1 MPRADVR
8 GSRDNGPMTDV
19 TRLPR
24 ALRPFTSGQ
33 YRLLTIALAASLLS
47 AGAWIVSA
55 VWQVV
60 ELGGT
65 PIDLSF
71 VAVGSSLGL
80 VLAVLFG
87 GVAADRI
94 PQRRILLTVEIVRG
108 VGFGVAGL
116 LAATGLIDVWH
127 IAVISFVL
135 GVADGFFYPAYSAW
149 LPAILPEEQLLAA
162 NGVEGVLRPA
172 VMNAAG
178 PALASALIAMQ
189 GPWLAF
195 VVVAGLQVLAAS
207 VLGMMQT
214 TAVRRDFDETT
225 VHPFRQTFIDL
236 RDGWAYL
243 LRTKWLFVT
252 LAFAVVLVFL
262 IMGPIEV
269 LLPFAVKDQTGG
281 GAAAFALTLAAFGV
295 GGAIGSI
302 AVASMRLPRRYLTL
316 MILAWG
322 FGCLPLAVIGLT
334 SWLWVMVVALFICG
348 LLFSGAQVVWG
359 TLLQRRVPPAM
370 LGRVSSLDF
379 FVSLALMPVSMAVA
393 GPVGEWI
400 GLGPAFLIAGLASP
414 LLAVATLAFARLG
427 KDELAHPLD
436 AETDATI
443 VTGAE
448 AAAGFELPVDER
460 HPASRESPVDDEML
474 FGSEELA
481 DGESRF
487 RGEVPPDGEAL
498 PDAPSESRRD

>member
-1 MPRADVR
+1 MPRADVG
-8 GSRDNGPMTDV
+8 GSRDNGSMTDV

-24 ALRPFTSGQ
+24 ALRPFSSGQ

-60 ELGGT
+60 QLGGT

-116 LAATGLIDVWH
+116 LAATGLIEVWH

-178 PALASALIAMQ
+178 PALASVLIAMQ

-195 VVVAGLQVLAAS
+195 VVVAALQAVAAF

-214 TAVRRDFDETT
+214 TAVRRDFERDAGASVPAD
-225 VHPFRQTFIDL
+225 VHRPSR
-236 RDGWAYL
+236 RS
-243 LRTKWLFVT
+243 
-252 LAFAVVLVFL
+252 
-262 IMGPIEV
+262 
-269 LLPFAVKDQTGG
+269 LLP
-281 GAAAFALTLAAFGV
+281 
-295 GGAIGSI
+295 
-302 AVASMRLPRRYLTL
+302 ASH
-316 MILAWG
+316 ASG
-322 FGCLPLAVIGLT
+322 F
-334 SWLWVMVVALFICG
+334 
-348 LLFSGAQVVWG
+348 
-359 TLLQRRVPPAM
+359 
-370 LGRVSSLDF
+370 
-379 FVSLALMPVSMAVA
+379 
-393 GPVGEWI
+393 
-400 GLGPAFLIAGLASP
+400 
-414 LLAVATLAFARLG
+414 
-427 KDELAHPLD
+427 
-436 AETDATI
+436 
-443 VTGAE
+443 
-448 AAAGFELPVDER
+448 
-460 HPASRESPVDDEML
+460 
-474 FGSEELA
+474 
-481 DGESRF
+481 
-487 RGEVPPDGEAL
+487 
-498 PDAPSESRRD
+498 SRRSSSPSCSCSSSWGRSRCCSRSR